1 MISFQSFRILSS
13 TTALWGVLREAWKKM
28 IFSVL
33 LPLEFLT
40 RTTGCGTA
48 HFLRKT
54 WGSIYT
60 GRAGCPFISV
70 SVTIPQMVM
79 MLCVSE
85 RTGFNVRQ
93 DQPHSGART
102 SGQMSQLASCFR
114 RHCVLCQPQ
123 TFLGLQVQPPGILS
137 RSEHSS
143 EDWFLEEIMVRVTC
157 TGLSGSWG
165 F

>member
-1 MISFQSFRILSS
+1 MIGFQSFCILSS
-13 TTALWGVLREAWKKM
+13 ITALWGVLGEAWKKM

-70 SVTIPQMVM
+70 SVTIPPMVM
-79 MLCVSE
+79 MLCVSGW
-85 RTGFNVRQ
+85 TGFIVRQ

-114 RHCVLCQPQ
+114 RHCVSSASHRPSWGCKSSLLAFCQ
-123 TFLGLQVQPPGILS
+123 GLNTVQK
-137 RSEHSS
+137 
-143 EDWFLEEIMVRVTC
+143 T
-157 TGLSGSWG
+157 GSWKR
-165 F
+165 